1 MKKYISLLLM
11 MISSV
16 AYANTGVTVYAASSM
31 TDTINALIKVYESD
45 HQVRI
50 TPVYASSSSLA
61 RQIESGAPADIFISA
76 DQRWMNYLVQ
86 RGLVSKSAE
95 QPLAANQLVVITPVS
110 TDIKSIDEHIADTKS
125 TDQNSTDKN
134 LDIGDSASWLK
145 ALNGQR
151 IAIGE
156 PNSVP
161 AGIYAE
167 QSMRTL
173 GVWHNLKTHLAPSNN
188 VRAALALVEL
198 GETPLGVVYKT
209 DALQS
214 QKVRI
219 AATFPDSLHKP
230 IVYPLAQLS
239 QAKSAAQ
246 FARFMFSKKAAVT
259 LQHYGFTPLTG
270 NLAGNAA

>member
-1 MKKYISLLLM
+1 MKKYISLLLV

-16 AYANTGVTVYAASSM
+16 AQANTGVTVYAASSM
-31 TDTINALIKVYESD
+31 TDAINALIKVYESA
-45 HQVRI
+45 HQVHI

-61 RQIESGAPADIFISA
+61 RQIENGAPADIFISA

-95 QPLAANQLVVITPVS
+95 QPLAANQLVVITPVTPVS
-110 TDIKSIDEHIADTKS
+110 TDKKS
-125 TDQNSTDKN
+125 TDRNSRDKN
-134 LDIGDSASWLK
+134 LDIGDAASWLK

-173 GVWHNLKTHLAPSNN
+173 GVWHNLKDHLAPSNN

-239 QAKSAAQ
+239 QAKGAAQ
-246 FARFMFSKKAAVT
+246 FARFMFSKKAAAT
-259 LQHYGFTPLTG
+259 LQHYGFTPLSFQP
-270 NLAGNAA
+270 LAENAA

>member
-1 MKKYISLLLM
+1 MKKYISLLLVM
-11 MISSV
+11 VSSF
-16 AYANTGVTVYAASSM
+16 AQANTGVTVYAASSM
-31 TDTINALIKVYESD
+31 TDVINALIKVYESD
-45 HQVRI
+45 HQVHI

-61 RQIESGAPADIFISA
+61 RQIENGAPADIFISA

-95 QPLAANQLVVITPVS
+95 QPLAANQLVVITPFSTDKKS
-110 TDIKSIDEHIADTKS
+110 TDI
-125 TDQNSTDKN
+125 NSRDKN
-134 LDIGDSASWLK
+134 LDIGDAASWLE

-173 GVWHNLKTHLAPSNN
+173 GVWHNLKVHLAPSNN

-239 QAKSAAQ
+239 QAKSAVQ
-246 FARFMFSKKAAVT
+246 FARFMFSKKAAAT
-259 LQHYGFTPLTG
+259 LQHYGFTPL
-270 NLAGNAA
+270 AGNAA